1 MVNKPIAA
9 RVTPRLSAYL
19 YIMHVDQG
27 VSVRKLSHLHPQYSL
42 ATIHR
47 HATKKIWSEQKRQCI
62 KTGRPKKINPREQRN
77 LIRQLYLCREQ
88 EGNFTSARLQY
99 NCNLMHVSN
108 KTVRRTLHQSGFK
121 YLQSRKKGLMSK
133 QDLVKR
139 VKFVKDM
146 HANYN
151 ETVWQEEICF
161 YFDGSSFVHKTNP
174 CEPART
180 HKGRVWRKY
189 SEGLKQGCTSKG
201 SKAGHG
207 GSVVHLFVAISFG
220 KGICFCEP
228 YEKLSGSFVA
238 SFVHKHFKNIFT
250 NSCNRNGKI
259 FIQDGDPSQ
268 NSKAARKEIARLG
281 YVQLKI
287 PPRSPDLNP
296 IENVFNHVQ
305 VKLCKD
311 ALQQRITHETYA
323 EFKQRIIQT
332 MLAFPVENIDRVI
345 LSMPKRIK
353 ELLKNKGDRLKY

>member
-27 VSVRKLSHLHPQYSL
+27 VSVLKLSRLHPQYSL

-47 HATKKIWSEQKRQCI
+47 HATKKIGSEQKRQCI

-108 KTVRRTLHQSGFK
+108 NTVRRTLHQSGFK

-161 YFDGSSFVHKTNP
+161 YFDG
-174 CEPART
+174 
-180 HKGRVWRKY
+180 
-189 SEGLKQGCTSKG
+189 
-201 SKAGHG
+201 
-207 GSVVHLFVAISFG
+207 
-220 KGICFCEP
+220 
-228 YEKLSGSFVA
+228 
-238 SFVHKHFKNIFT
+238 
-250 NSCNRNGKI
+250 
-259 FIQDGDPSQ
+259 
-268 NSKAARKEIARLG
+268 
-281 YVQLKI
+281 
-287 PPRSPDLNP
+287 
-296 IENVFNHVQ
+296 
-305 VKLCKD
+305 
-311 ALQQRITHETYA
+311 
-323 EFKQRIIQT
+323 
-332 MLAFPVENIDRVI
+332 
-345 LSMPKRIK
+345 
-353 ELLKNKGDRLKY
+353 